1 MRHRRS
7 TGQPVVGRRAV
18 RPSPVPRRPA
28 TTAPTAASLLATPGT
43 FESARRLG
51 ESLVIAAVTSSGLY
65 LVGAVYTD
73 AYYGRLSIETTS
85 LDLSPPYVALQ
96 SAHALRAL
104 LEYPSTLLLFWILY
118 RTFASPVRRVRQWF
132 DRARRRFPR
141 LLLVAANLVVVAP
154 LVVGAVL
161 TGYREQTL
169 VPGSLVSEVAGV
181 LEDLGVLLLGYAVWL
196 GWSQRASIVS
206 QIRVRKPVPIA
217 LVFFVYL
224 LSALAATAVAA
235 ERAAALLLTG
245 GSDASIG
252 IELTMAPEADQ
263 QLEGKDLILVSA
275 RNGTFFVVERQPAPP
290 SQRPVA
296 YMVPAAAVDVARVQR
311 QVDADATF
319 DEFELEGIE

>member
-1 MRHRRS
+1 M
-7 TGQPVVGRRAV
+7 
-18 RPSPVPRRPA
+18 PA
-28 TTAPTAASLLATPGT
+28 PPTPPTSSLLAATPT
-43 FESARRLG
+43 FEAARRLG

-104 LEYPSTLLLFWILY
+104 LEYPSTLLLLWVLY
-118 RTFASPVRRVRQWF
+118 RTFAAPARRLRGWF

-141 LLLVAANLVVVAP
+141 LLLVAANAVVVAP
-154 LVVGAVL
+154 LVVGAFL
-161 TGYREQTL
+161 AAEREQTL
-169 VPGSLVSEVAGV
+169 VPGSLLSEVASL
-181 LEDLGVLLLGYAVWL
+181 LEDLGVLLLLYAVWL

-206 QIRVRKPVPIA
+206 QIRARKPIPIA
-217 LVFFVYL
+217 LVFSVYL
-224 LSALAATAVAA
+224 LSALAATATAA

-252 IELTMAPEADQ
+252 IELTMAPGADQ
-263 QLEGKDLILVSA
+263 QVAGKELILVSA
-275 RNGTFFVVERQPAPP
+275 RNGTFFVVERQAAPP

-296 YMVPAAAVDVARVQR
+296 YMIPATAVDVARVQR
-311 QVDADATF
+311 LVDADATF
-319 DEFELEGIE
+319 DEFVLDGIE